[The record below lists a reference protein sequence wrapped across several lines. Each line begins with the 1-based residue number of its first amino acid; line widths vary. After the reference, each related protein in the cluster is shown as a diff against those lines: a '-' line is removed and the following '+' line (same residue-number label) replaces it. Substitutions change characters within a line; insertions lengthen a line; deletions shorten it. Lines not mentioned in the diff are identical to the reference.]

1 MKLAALLRGGSAT
14 GETWKATGYA
24 RDTAANAVP
33 YLRAPDEQYGSGFVC
48 TFIGG
53 TNSAYIY
60 GAAYTNQQYRQLYDY
75 DSDNADNSYRIYRY
89 TMPSTTGDLTGI
101 DINTY
106 QYIEGPA
113 FGTLGYYISKVVD
126 MTFSN
131 DGYNLYL
138 LVKAKDNFS
147 LSTGPSPYYVLHIT
161 LGTAWDLL
169 TASFTSSKQLPWGL
183 DASYPDYPTGYIG
196 VAFNDSNSAGEGGYT
211 LYLTAGEY
219 SLDAGNTY
227 RRLGVIGYDMGTEY
241 VTSTLDTSSFT
252 EYANTA
258 GFVYSRSDYPHK
270 REQYAGLAIHGQ
282 WWYIKRLPLYLT
294 TGDGYPSPPSRW
306 ENFGTYAIYKSSDGT
321 SSTLSSPVSNYQTA
335 PSWQFYAYIGRDLS
349 PGEFPALAVPYR
361 SGALGYSSNPPDNI
375 VVSHAAN
382 TYLTNMSL
390 STSYNLYSTPT
401 PVRRYLPSLLTN
413 TSAWQAVSFVSE
425 PVDSTL
431 TAPELDRDSDTPYV
445 CPTAI
450 KDHIWSADGTIL
462 YVIEGGVKY
471 YTSTQPSGRPSN
483 SLEGFLGYQK
493 FTASI
498 PFDPT
503 SLSPA
508 EINSSGAFPRGKVTA
523 GASGL
528 SQYGGPVGPSTYCGG
543 CFKPDGTVFYLAF
556 RPSGLFRATISSGI
570 PYAYNAGD
578 GDYYTDSLGSGANWL
593 LAQNQDILLLV
604 LPLNTPWDIGSYD
617 WDASYERALGNT
629 GLTIKVEC
637 FSTVDKYGF
646 VGMNGDYEENTRAT
660 ESGTLAFSPDG
671 TKINI
676 GFDSGDFD
684 ADQRYHSAYYST
696 STVIKAN
703 GVWRCYTLGTAW
715 DVTTIAPNPTELA
728 STSAT
733 FAYGTGSPGG
743 KSIGNG
749 SKFAFDPSGNYVFR
763 LSRNLLKYSGLNAV
777 ASLDMSSG
785 LVLEKYALDTPWDIT
800 SVNTATGVIESCR
813 INPVSTY
820 VKPYAAVYGDGG
832 AIGAAVDGSPAASL
846 IAYSRGGPLY
856 TNAETDSDLVSDEVA
871 TRNLSYSFSFKPNG
885 KVITVSMI
893 EPTMGWWPA
902 INGAANTEPFGP
914 TYRAITQVILN
925 DD

>member
-1 MKLAALLRGGSAT
+1 MKLAALLRGGLAT

-60 GAAYTNQQYRQLYDY
+60 GAAYTNQQYRQLLAF
-75 DSDNADNSYRIYRY
+75 DSDSTENSYRIYRY
-89 TMPSTTGDLTGI
+89 TMPGTTGDLTGI
-101 DINTY
+101 DIDTY

-138 LVKAKDNFS
+138 LVKSRD
-147 LSTGPSPYYVLHIT
+147 PSPGTTKASCYYVLHIT

-169 TASFTSSKQLPWGL
+169 TASFTSSKQLPWSY
-183 DASYPDYPTGYIG
+183 DASYPNNPMVYSGI
-196 VAFNDSNSAGEGGYT
+196 AFNDSNSAGEGGYT
-211 LYLTAGEY
+211 LYLTALGY
-219 SLDAGNTY
+219 SVDGGTLY
-227 RRLGVIGYDMGTEY
+227 RFTGVIGYDMGTEY

-252 EYANTA
+252 EYSP
-258 GFVYSRSDYPHK
+258 GFGSTNSRSNFGFSGYNSSYINIEH
-270 REQYAGLAIHGQ
+270 YAGLSIYGQ
-282 WWYIKRLPLYLT
+282 WWYIKRPPKYN
-294 TGDGYPSPPSRW
+294 DGTVFVSGNRW
-306 ENFGTYAIYKSSDGT
+306 ENYGSYGIFKSADGT
-321 SSTLSSPVSNYQTA
+321 SSTLSAPPDYYQTA
-335 PSWQFYAYIGRDLS
+335 PSWQFYAFIGRDLS
-349 PGEFPALAVPYR
+349 PGEFPTLAVPYR
-361 SGALGYSSNPPDNI
+361 SGGLSYSSNPPDNI

-401 PVRRYLPSLLTN
+401 PVRRYLPNLLTN

-425 PVDSTL
+425 PADTTL

-445 CPTAI
+445 CPTAM
-450 KDHIWSADGTIL
+450 KDHIWSSDGTIL
-462 YVIEGGVKY
+462 YVIEGGVKF
-471 YTSTQPSGRPSN
+471 YTSTQPSGRPIN

-493 FTASI
+493 FSAAI

-503 SLSPA
+503 SLSVA
-508 EINSSGAFPRGKVTA
+508 EINSSGAFPRGKIMA
-523 GASGL
+523 GASGY
-528 SQYGGPVGPSTYCGG
+528 SRWGGPVAPSTYCGG

-556 RPSGLFRATISSGI
+556 RPSGLFKSTVFIV
-570 PYAYNAGD
+570 PYTYNDAD
-578 GDYYTDSLGSGANWL
+578 GAYYTDGFGSTSGWRL
-593 LAQNQDILLLV
+593 SESQDILLLV

-617 WDASYERALGNT
+617 WDASYERALKG
-629 GLTIKVEC
+629 GEVYC
-637 FSTVDKYGF
+637 FSEVYKYGF
-646 VGMNGDYEENTRAT
+646 VGMNGSFEENNRIT

-676 GFDSGDFD
+676 GVDSSDYLSD
-684 ADQRYHSAYYST
+684 LNYHSAYYET
-696 STVIKAN
+696 SIKIKAN

-715 DVTTIAPNPTELA
+715 DVTTIDPNPTELA
-728 STSAT
+728 STEA
-733 FAYGTGSPGG
+733 FPFNAHGTPGD

-777 ASLDMSSG
+777 LSLDMSSG
-785 LVLEKYALDTPWDIT
+785 LILEKYALDTPWDIT
-800 SVNTATGVIESCR
+800 SLNTTTGVIESCR

-820 VKPYAAVYGDGG
+820 VKPYAAVYGDGPYV
-832 AIGAAVDGSPAASL
+832 GAAVDGYASTVG
-846 IAYSRGGPLY
+846 YSRKGQLR
-856 TNAETDSDLVSDEVA
+856 TNTYTDSSYVNDEMA
-871 TRNLSYSFSFKPNG
+871 TKNLSYSFSFKPNG
-885 KVITVSMI
+885 KVITVSLI
-893 EPTMGWWPA
+893 EPTMGWWPL